1 MAKHVRSPTRA
12 EDVEINR
19 GIASDPENPEWTD
32 IDFARARPAKDVL
45 PARLYQAA
53 VKRYRGQRGPQK
65 KPVKKPVTLRLDPD
79 ILASYKAT
87 GRGWQSRINE
97 VLRHALT
104 DDLFRTGEPR
114 IAENKPFPVQERGKE
129 MYPKVEQKSKLV
141 SKPIRGKAIQKR
153 ETT

>member
-1 MAKHVRSPTRA
+1 MAKKVRQPTKA
-12 EDVEINR
+12 EDIEINR

-87 GRGWQSRINE
+87 GRGWHSRINE

-104 DDLFRTGEPR
+104 GDEL
-114 IAENKPFPVQERGKE
+114 
-129 MYPKVEQKSKLV
+129 SSL
-141 SKPIRGKAIQKR
+141 GKAKTTDDKPALLKEPGQGNYAKKEANSRPADKKR
-153 ETT
+153 AKR